1 MKPPQSLWEKAPL
14 NPPKGGGPNLR
25 KEGWVFFILII
36 LHHSPHRRQEG
47 LLPGCASPLGG
58 IEGGFLPH
66 RGQGGCDC
74 GFIDLNLLQR
84 LLDIVKYVLT
94 VLNTY
99 RQTDKVGSDTSL
111 FQLLV

>member
-1 MKPPQSLWEKAPL
+1 M
-14 NPPKGGGPNLR
+14 R

-47 LLPGCASPLGG
+47 LLPVCASPLGG
-58 IEGGFLPH
+58 IEGG
-66 RGQGGCDC
+66 C
-74 GFIDLNLLQR
+74 GLVADALNLLQR

>member
-1 MKPPQSLWEKAPL
+1 M
-14 NPPKGGGPNLR
+14 R

-36 LHHSPHRRQEG
+36 LHHSPHRGQWAYFQFA
-47 LLPGCASPLGG
+47 PPPLGG
-58 IEGGFLPH
+58 IEGG
-66 RGQGGCDC
+66 C
-74 GFIDLNLLQR
+74 GLVADALNLLQR

>member
-1 MKPPQSLWEKAPL
+1 M
-14 NPPKGGGPNLR
+14 R

-36 LHHSPHRRQEG
+36 LHHSPHRVQGG
-47 LLPGCASPLGG
+47 LLPVCASPLGG

-66 RGQGGCDC
+66 RGQGGCGLVADA
-74 GFIDLNLLQR
+74 LNFLQR
-84 LLDIVKYVLT
+84 LLYIVKYVLAI
-94 VLNTY
+94 LYTY